1 MCIDS
6 GKLKELMKLR
16 EKTKE
21 QLIEEAFAIFN
32 GGDGLDHWSYTS
44 TSTPFAKNLIQYTF
58 PEKIRRSW
66 SWRYKPNFGNLVN
79 NTVQRL
85 IADVLFKTKTS
96 VAAEWDRDYNVC
108 FNKELEE
115 INKKNPVDKKDEYA
129 RKEMVSYAHDCIGI
143 TKKIVKDLVGTDKL
157 VCEKYVDHKE
167 FTMIKPITG
176 RVDYLTD
183 KLFIEL
189 KTKPPNIRKVKNKD
203 EWYMSTQ
210 ELPTEPAMDNLTQT
224 SFYYM
229 TTKKVPYLIYVND
242 KDHIIFD
249 QSHELMKKEHLEHLY
264 FKMVEKIIL
273 WERMIMFCKGN
284 LSELALMC
292 EPPDMNHFFYYKDL
306 APEQLQ
312 LITNLWGI
320 KT

>member
-96 VAAEWDRDYNVC
+96 VATEWDRDYNVC

-115 INKKNPVDKKDEYA
+115 INKKDPVDSKDEFA
-129 RKEMVSYAHDCIGI
+129 RKEMLSY
-143 TKKIVKDLVGTDKL
+143 LKL
-157 VCEKYVDHKE
+157 Q
-167 FTMIKPITG
+167 I
-176 RVDYLTD
+176 
-183 KLFIEL
+183 
-189 KTKPPNIRKVKNKD
+189 
-203 EWYMSTQ
+203 
-210 ELPTEPAMDNLTQT
+210 
-224 SFYYM
+224 
-229 TTKKVPYLIYVND
+229 
-242 KDHIIFD
+242 
-249 QSHELMKKEHLEHLY
+249 
-264 FKMVEKIIL
+264 
-273 WERMIMFCKGN
+273 
-284 LSELALMC
+284 
-292 EPPDMNHFFYYKDL
+292 
-306 APEQLQ
+306 
-312 LITNLWGI
+312 
-320 KT
+320 

>member
-1 MCIDS
+1 
-6 GKLKELMKLR
+6 
-16 EKTKE
+16 
-21 QLIEEAFAIFN
+21 
-32 GGDGLDHWSYTS
+32 
-44 TSTPFAKNLIQYTF
+44 
-58 PEKIRRSW
+58 
-66 SWRYKPNFGNLVN
+66 
-79 NTVQRL
+79 
-85 IADVLFKTKTS
+85 
-96 VAAEWDRDYNVC
+96 
-108 FNKELEE
+108 
-115 INKKNPVDKKDEYA
+115 
-129 RKEMVSYAHDCIGI
+129 
-143 TKKIVKDLVGTDKL
+143 
-157 VCEKYVDHKE
+157 
-167 FTMIKPITG
+167 
-176 RVDYLTD
+176 
-183 KLFIEL
+183 
-189 KTKPPNIRKVKNKD
+189 
-203 EWYMSTQ
+203 MSTQ

-320 KT
+320 KHD

>member
-1 MCIDS
+1 
-6 GKLKELMKLR
+6 
-16 EKTKE
+16 
-21 QLIEEAFAIFN
+21 
-32 GGDGLDHWSYTS
+32 
-44 TSTPFAKNLIQYTF
+44 
-58 PEKIRRSW
+58 
-66 SWRYKPNFGNLVN
+66 
-79 NTVQRL
+79 
-85 IADVLFKTKTS
+85 
-96 VAAEWDRDYNVC
+96 
-108 FNKELEE
+108 
-115 INKKNPVDKKDEYA
+115 
-129 RKEMVSYAHDCIGI
+129 MVSYAHDCIGI